1 MDGEITDPCD
11 FEQLG
16 MGQAYRFSDD
26 PGEHKKTPAIS
37 LWEPQGMVDAPGRN
51 LLKIS
56 GSWKTSRSKT
66 VQNCN
71 RMISSS

>member
-1 MDGEITDPCD
+1 MDGDITNPCD

-37 LWEPQGMVDAPGRN
+37 LWEPQGDGGCARQKSYEN
-51 LLKIS
+51 LRFLEDFPE
-56 GSWKTSRSKT
+56 
-66 VQNCN
+66 QNCAKL
-71 RMISSS
+71 